1 MGNLKLDP
9 SDPRY
14 YGYVNSSGH
23 FERLGR
29 FPSQDE
35 CNNREPPERPKS
47 RRVHFSSDRQ
57 RVQYEHITGD
67 YSTATHYNARCSVNP
82 QTDPE
87 FNYKAGYKQKGVFLF
102 ELIKG
107 KLIMPGGA
115 DFPDEAYDGYMWSW
129 PESKESDG
137 MKDCLK
143 RYRKGKKA
151 GYDYDLEQEIAR
163 AMKAAAEA
171 VQRKIERDL
180 FGGV

>member
-14 YGYVNSSGH
+14 YGYVNNAGH

-29 FPSQDE
+29 LPSQDE
-35 CNNREPPERPKS
+35 WNNREPLEP
-47 RRVHFSSDRQ
+47 FGM
-57 RVQYEHITGD
+57 EHITGD

-87 FNYKAGYKQKGVFLF
+87 FNYKAGYKQKGVFLL
-102 ELIKG
+102 EPIKG

-143 RYRKGKKA
+143 RYRKGKKP
-151 GYDYDLEQEIAR
+151 GYDYDMEQEIAS

-180 FGGV
+180 FGGA

>member
-29 FPSQDE
+29 LPSQDE
-35 CNNREPPERPKS
+35 WNNREPLEPFGMN
-47 RRVHFSSDRQ
+47 FSSHRQ

-102 ELIKG
+102 EPIKG